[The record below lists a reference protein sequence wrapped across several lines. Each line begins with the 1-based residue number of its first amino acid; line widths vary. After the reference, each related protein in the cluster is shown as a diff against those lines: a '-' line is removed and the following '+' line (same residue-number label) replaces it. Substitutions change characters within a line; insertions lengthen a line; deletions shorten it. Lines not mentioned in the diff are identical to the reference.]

1 LELAG
6 LHLRNQLCHGALRIP
21 AQGVPV
27 FGFLFVDV
35 EQILSEDPSAEG
47 GLHLLDTLPGEVAL
61 LGIGGEHHHVDMDAV
76 LLAVEGGVPAQVLQ
90 RDFVPPGDL
99 RRTGAHQVP
108 PAVRV
113 IVAQPL
119 RVLPADGHHR
129 RPHAS
134 GVLRHLPDG
143 LGEVAHLAPGAPQTV
158 LTVQLYA
165 GAVGHVVQVVLHPA
179 HGLRKVLLHLA
190 NEGVCVPLR
199 GCIAVVLV
207 LQQLVRAVEVP
218 QQTLDISLL
227 LFCCRLFTVL
237 TPEHLHAGTGGDVAG
252 SVGQLGRISAALQVG
267 GHEADVAHPSG

>member
-1 LELAG
+1 MWIWTLSS
-6 LHLRNQLCHGALRIP
+6 LRWKAAYQRRCSSG
-21 AQGVPV
+21 
-27 FGFLFVDV
+27 
-35 EQILSEDPSAEG
+35 ILY
-47 GLHLLDTLPGEVAL
+47 
-61 LGIGGEHHHVDMDAV
+61 
-76 LLAVEGGVPAQVLQ
+76 
-90 RDFVPPGDL
+90 PPGDL
-99 RRTGAHQVP
+99 RRAGTHQLP
-108 PAVRV
+108 PALRV
-113 IVAQPL
+113 VVAQPL

-129 RPHAS
+129 RPHAA

-143 LGEVAHLAPGAPQTV
+143 LGEIAHLASRAPQAV
-158 LTVQLYA
+158 LTVHLHA

-237 TPEHLHAGTGGDVAG
+237 TPEHLHAGAGGDVAG
-252 SVGQLGRISAALQVG
+252 PVGQLGRIPAALQVG

>member
-1 LELAG
+1 MWIWTLSS
-6 LHLRNQLCHGALRIP
+6 LRWKAAYH
-21 AQGVPV
+21 
-27 FGFLFVDV
+27 
-35 EQILSEDPSAEG
+35 
-47 GLHLLDTLPGEVAL
+47 
-61 LGIGGEHHHVDMDAV
+61 
-76 LLAVEGGVPAQVLQ
+76 
-90 RDFVPPGDL
+90 
-99 RRTGAHQVP
+99 
-108 PAVRV
+108 
-113 IVAQPL
+113 
-119 RVLPADGHHR
+119 PADGHHR

-179 HGLRKVLLHLA
+179 HGLREVLLHLA

-218 QQTLDISLL
+218 QQTLYISLL

-237 TPEHLHAGTGGDVAG
+237 RCRLTRLGAFLEMLGGA
-252 SVGQLGRISAALQVG
+252 
-267 GHEADVAHPSG
+267 ENE